1 VRILRI
7 SLCNLA
13 SLAGTHTVDF
23 TKDPLRTAGLFS
35 ISGPTGSGKSTLL
48 DALCLALY
56 DATPR
61 LRQVGRL
68 SKLANGDHQNDPRTL
83 LRRGTGEGFA
93 EVAFVGVDQQPYTAR
108 WSVRRSRRSAEGS
121 LQQVDMVLYS
131 GHIATGSE
139 GVVAEGGR
147 KTQVLKA
154 IEDKIGLT
162 FEQFTRAV
170 LLAQNDFATF
180 LKADDRE
187 RAEILQALTGTE
199 RFESISISIYQ
210 RCATEQKA
218 LDALRSQLAGAAP
231 FDTEA
236 RAAAEERHAA
246 VCRRQDEVNSHQKT
260 LQSQLE
266 WFTKRQ
272 SLLEEKS
279 KADRLLNDAI
289 ERQQNAEPRR
299 VELAITEEVSREAR
313 PIRDAEL
320 HALHTEKLAATTLE
334 ASQAEFAKLKEGLQ
348 SVTDRHLTAE
358 KVHESLVTEF
368 KSLQPLLQKAR
379 ELDTTIRH
387 LNTQFEQAVS
397 ESNSAQKSHES
408 AAENLRKIIAERDSL
423 LQWQTKLQVERD
435 RLKIY
440 APFASEP
447 TRWIDRLQTA
457 IGAKA
462 RISETQAAMDGHA
475 QTLTAIDQQLTAEQ
489 AALDPLKATL
499 DKAVG
504 DLSSAREMES
514 KFDVAQIATDRERLE
529 SIHQVLLAFF
539 EQLKKSDKLRIE
551 VKELRAKIQELDDA
565 QALDATALA
574 RIQNQDWP
582 MAENAVHVAK
592 AQLDLMIAAIDDHA
606 KRLRTSLQEDQE
618 CPVCGSTSH
627 PYTQHAPQQD
637 ATAVK
642 AARKN
647 VKDLEKQRDEISRQQ
662 TRLQTSIEGR
672 STQLE
677 ELTAGIKV
685 TQDEFSTIVF
695 SSPESEE
702 IADVLSFEEE
712 SRRSVLESK
721 LLKLNTER
729 RQITAIEQKA
739 RDAALAVRTAQETKD
754 AAEGAVEA
762 VADRLQKLTSDRV
775 RCQDAVDHAKS
786 AHQQAARVYA
796 DELGRLHD
804 VWEHVPSSRDQFEQ
818 APESFRESFSHAI
831 RDCSGIEVQLAD
843 IVHQIEK
850 ANAAIQ
856 PLEESG
862 ASTSERL
869 NAAVALVV
877 AAKAK
882 RDEQLQQ
889 RQHLLEGLAVDVV
902 EKESVTKI
910 EAAAVL
916 LAEITG
922 QKNDLERKLAASE
935 SDLKTRTTGFE
946 QACAAT
952 AASTA
957 ARTKWIEDFNSRHSV
972 VLTPERLD
980 ELLAR
985 DFAWIHSERQAL
997 NQLNDAVSSARGQCK
1012 VRGELLEKHDSE
1024 QPTGVEEA
1032 AVPAAMESVRQELA
1046 QIKVE
1051 VDETQSILRIDDD
1064 RRKTNERLVAEIS
1077 AQDAKADPWQK
1088 LSDLLGSADGS
1099 KFRMIAQRTTL
1110 DVLLSHANYQL
1121 SQLASRYCLERIPES
1136 LNLIIVDR
1144 DMGDERRSVHSLSGG
1159 ESFLVSL
1166 ALALALASLTSN
1178 RLRIESLFIDEG
1190 FGSLDPDTLNTAM
1203 GALMQL
1209 ESQGRK
1215 VGVISH
1221 VTEMTDAIPTQIR
1234 VVKGRRGASRIVVPG
1249 VEHTPEEAGN
1259 TPPSV
1264 TKDVTDEPPKASIK
1278 ATSSESVS
1286 EIASRLVEILRR
1298 EKDAGKSKVSSKALR
1313 DELQCDSAVFKKA
1326 QAVLKDQI
1334 VFEGRSIGL
1343 RTEQNGEM

>member
-1 VRILRI
+1 MRILRI

-68 SKLANGDHQNDPRTL
+68 SELANGERQNDPRTL

-121 LQQVDMVLYS
+121 LQQVDMVLYC

-210 RCATEQKA
+210 RCGAEQKA

-231 FDTEA
+231 LDTES
-236 RAAAEERHAA
+236 RAAADERHAA
-246 VCRRQDEVNSHQKT
+246 VCHRQDEVNIQQKT

-266 WFTKRQ
+266 WFTKRR

-279 KADRLLNDAI
+279 KADQLLDDAI
-289 ERQQNAEPRR
+289 ARQKAAEPRR
-299 VELAITEEVSREAR
+299 LELAVTEEVSREAR
-313 PIRDAEL
+313 PFRDAEL
-320 HALHTEKLAATTLE
+320 QALHAEKVAATTLE
-334 ASQAEFAKLKEGLQ
+334 TSKTEFAKLKEDLQ
-348 SVTDRHLTAE
+348 TVTDRHLTAE
-358 KVHESLVTEF
+358 KAHESLVTEF

-387 LNTQFEQAVS
+387 LSTQFEQAVS
-397 ESNSAQKSHES
+397 ESSSAQKLHES

-423 LQWQTKLQVERD
+423 LKSQTKLQVERD
-435 RLKIY
+435 RLKFY

-457 IGAKA
+457 SVAKA
-462 RISETQAAMDGHA
+462 RISETQAAMDGHV
-475 QTLTAIDQQLTAEQ
+475 QTLTAIDQQLMDEQ
-489 AALDPLKATL
+489 AALNPVKATL

-504 DLSSAREMES
+504 DLSRAREMES
-514 KFDVAQIATDRERLE
+514 RYDVEQIAKDRERLE
-529 SIHQVLLAFF
+529 STHQVLLAFF
-539 EQLKKSDKLRIE
+539 EQLKRSDELRTQL
-551 VKELRAKIQELDDA
+551 KELRAKIQELDDA
-565 QALDATALA
+565 QTLDATALA

-582 MAENAVHVAK
+582 IAENAVHVAK
-592 AQLDLMIAAIDDHA
+592 VQLDLMIAAIDDHA
-606 KRLRTSLQEDQE
+606 RRLRTSLQENQE

-627 PYTQHAPQQD
+627 PYSQHAPQQD

-662 TRLQTSIEGR
+662 ARLQTSIEGR
-672 STQLE
+672 TTQLAESTAGLKSTQE
-677 ELTAGIKV
+677 EL
-685 TQDEFSTIVF
+685 STIVF
-695 SSPESEE
+695 SSPECQE
-702 IADVLSFEEE
+702 IADILSFEEE

-739 RDAALAVRTAQETKD
+739 RDAVLAVRMAQEAKD
-754 AAEGAVEA
+754 AAEATVKA

-775 RCQDAVDHAKS
+775 RCLDAVDHAKS
-786 AHQQAARVYA
+786 AHQQSTQIYA
-796 DELGRLHD
+796 DELGRLND
-804 VWEHVPSSRDQFEQ
+804 VWEHVPSSKEQFEQ
-818 APESFRESFSHAI
+818 APENFKESFSHTI
-831 RDCSGIEVQLAD
+831 RDCSGIQTQLAD
-843 IVHQIEK
+843 MVHQIEK

-856 PLEESG
+856 PLEESA
-862 ASTSERL
+862 ASRSERL
-869 NAAVALVV
+869 IAAVALVD
-877 AAKAK
+877 AARAK
-882 RDEQLQQ
+882 RDELLHQ
-889 RQHLLEGLAVDVV
+889 RQQLFEGRAIDVV
-902 EKESVTKI
+902 ENESVAKI
-910 EAAAVL
+910 EAAAIL
-916 LAEITG
+916 LTEITG
-922 QKNDLERKLAASE
+922 QRNDLERKQAASE
-935 SDLKTRTTGFE
+935 SELKTRATAFE
-946 QACAAT
+946 HASAAT
-952 AASTA
+952 AASNA
-957 ARTKWIEDFNSRHSV
+957 ARTKWVEDFSSRHSA
-972 VLTPERLD
+972 VLTLERLD

-985 DFAWIHSERQAL
+985 DFAWIQSERQAL
-997 NQLNDAVSSARGQCK
+997 NQLDDAVSSARGQSR

-1024 QPTGVEEA
+1024 QPTDVDEA
-1032 AVPAAMESVRQELA
+1032 AVLAAMESVTQELA

-1051 VDETQSILRIDDD
+1051 FNETQSVLRIDDD
-1064 RRKTNERLVAEIS
+1064 RHRTNERLLAEIA

-1088 LSDLLGSADGS
+1088 LNDLLGSSDGA

-1121 SQLASRYCLERIPES
+1121 SQFASRYSMERIPES

-1249 VEHTPEEAGN
+1249 VELTPEEAAHT
-1259 TPPSV
+1259 TPAV
-1264 TKDVTDEPPKASIK
+1264 TKDTTDEPPKASIK
-1278 ATSSESVS
+1278 ATSSESAS

-1298 EKDAGKSKVSSKALR
+1298 EKNAGRSKVSSKALR
-1313 DELQCDSAVFKKA
+1313 DELQCDPSVFKKA
-1326 QAVLKDQI
+1326 QVVLKDHL
-1334 VFEGRSIGL
+1334 VLEGRSIGL